1 MGAIIAGSGF
11 VSRMPRRCCAP
22 AGSAGHA
29 GAARV
34 GRPRTCTLPA
44 AEQTRRTGEIDIIF
58 LVERLESLVANGR
71 KLPLTSNVVVDQAA
85 VKFVSEGKSV
95 FCKFVKSVG
104 KHVLP
109 SGEVAVLDP
118 AGNVIAVGSARMHG
132 DHMRGFKAG
141 VAVKVRG
148 ALRE

>member
-58 LVERLESLVANGR
+58 LVGYF
-71 KLPLTSNVVVDQAA
+71 VVINLILD
-85 VKFVSEGKSV
+85 
-95 FCKFVKSVG
+95 
-104 KHVLP
+104 VLYMY
-109 SGEVAVLDP
+109 LDP
-118 AGNVIAVGSARMHG
+118 RIHYA
-132 DHMRGFKAG
+132 
-141 VAVKVRG
+141 
-148 ALRE
+148 